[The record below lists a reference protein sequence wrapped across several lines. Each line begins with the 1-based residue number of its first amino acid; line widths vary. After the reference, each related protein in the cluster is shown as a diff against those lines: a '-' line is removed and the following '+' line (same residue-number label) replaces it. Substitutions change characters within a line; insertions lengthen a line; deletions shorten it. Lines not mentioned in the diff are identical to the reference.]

1 MLSMAPVGSAGG
13 AANYYAS
20 DNYYTL
26 EESAE
31 ESIWY
36 GEGAELLGLAPSEGI
51 EGEAATEGESEPPA
65 SDATEV
71 EPKPEAGELGSD
83 APSDEIEAGDGAETS
98 GEPDENA
105 DDATSSPRDVLEGE
119 EASPDGLDGALE
131 PEGVDFR

>member
-51 EGEAATEGESEPPA
+51 EDGTAIEGESEPPV
-65 SDATEV
+65 SDATGV
-71 EPKPEAGELGSD
+71 EPEPEAGELGSD